1 MKIKFFE
8 ESKIET
14 LEDLKKQYRSLM
26 LKWHPDRN
34 LNNQE
39 EATANS
45 KIINNE
51 YEYLFN
57 KYKNIHKNN
66 KNEFYEKETTE
77 MASEFQEIINQL
89 IKYKNIT
96 IEIIG
101 SWLWVSGST
110 YEIKEVLKSLD
121 FKFSKQK
128 KSWYFHFNE
137 WHSSGV
143 HFQTLED
150 LKGFWGFETVQKAQK
165 ETLNKLTF
173 N

>member
-1 MKIKFFE
+1 MKINFFN

-14 LEDLKKQYRSLM
+14 LEELKKQYRNLM

-39 EATANS
+39 EATKNS

-51 YEYLFN
+51 YEFLFE
-57 KYKNIHKNN
+57 KYKNFHKNN
-66 KNEFYEKETTE
+66 NNEFYEKQTSETFT
-77 MASEFQEIINQL
+77 EFQEIINQL
-89 IKYKNIT
+89 IKYNKINID
-96 IEIIG
+96 IIG

-110 YEIKEVLKSLD
+110 FEIKEVLKELN

-128 KSWYFHFNE
+128 KSWFFHFGE

-143 HFQTLED
+143 HFKNLED
-150 LKGFWGFETVQKAQK
+150 LKNFWGFETVQQAQK
-165 ETLNKLTF
+165 SNTKELTF

>member
-1 MKIKFFE
+1 MRINFFE

-14 LEDLKKQYRSLM
+14 LEDLKKQYRNLM

-39 EATANS
+39 EATRNS

-51 YEYLFN
+51 YEFLFK
-57 KYKNIHKNN
+57 KYKNIHKKNN
-66 KNEFYEKETTE
+66 NEFYEKETTE
-77 MASEFQEIINQL
+77 TVSEFQEIINHL

-101 SWLWVSGST
+101 SWLWISGKT
-110 YEIKEVLKSLD
+110 YEIKEVLKELN

-128 KSWYFHFNE
+128 AS
-137 WHSSGV
+137 
-143 HFQTLED
+143 
-150 LKGFWGFETVQKAQK
+150 
-165 ETLNKLTF
+165 
-173 N
+173 

>member
-1 MKIKFFE
+1 MKINFFN

-14 LEDLKKQYRSLM
+14 LEELKKQYRNLM

-39 EATANS
+39 EATKNS

-51 YEYLFN
+51 YEFLFE
-57 KYKNIHKNN
+57 KYKNIHKKNN
-66 KNEFYEKETTE
+66 NEFYEKETTE
-77 MASEFQEIINQL
+77 TVSEFQEIIKHL

-101 SWLWVSGST
+101 SWLWISGKT
-110 YEIKEVLKSLD
+110 YEIKEILKELN

-128 KSWYFHFNE
+128 ASWYFHFGQ
-137 WHSSGV
+137 WKSSGI
-143 HFQTLED
+143 HFKNLED
-150 LKGFWGFETVQKAQK
+150 LKKFWEFETVQQAQK
-165 ETLNKLTF
+165 NNTKELTF